1 MTSCIIR
8 KFAIKQLN
16 KFLENYKDNVE
27 TSRKNVKVWLKRA
40 EKITKFLN
48 MLSAQL
54 EDGNIS
60 EDELKATIEGLKNII
75 QDW

>member
-1 MTSCIIR
+1 MNCLLK
-8 KFAIKQLN
+8 KFLLKNLN
-16 KFLENYKDNVE
+16 KFLDNYKDDVE

-40 EKITKFLN
+40 ETITKFLN
-48 MLSAQL
+48 MLSSQL

-60 EDELKATIEGLKNII
+60 EDELKATIEGLKNIV

>member
-1 MTSCIIR
+1 MNCLLK
-8 KFAIKQLN
+8 KFLLKNLN
-16 KFLENYKDNVE
+16 KFLDTYKSDVE
-27 TSRKNVKVWLKRA
+27 SSRKNVKVWLKRA
-40 EKITKFLN
+40 DTITKFLN

>member
-1 MTSCIIR
+1 MNCLLK
-8 KFAIKQLN
+8 KFLLKNLN
-16 KFLENYKDNVE
+16 KFLETYSDNIE

-40 EKITKFLN
+40 ETITKFLN

-60 EDELKATIEGLKNII
+60 EDELKSTIEGLKNIV
-75 QDW
+75 QNW

>member
-1 MTSCIIR
+1 MNCLLK
-8 KFAIKQLN
+8 KFLLKNLN
-16 KFLENYKDNVE
+16 KFLDTYKSDVE
-27 TSRKNVKVWLKRA
+27 SSRKNVKVWLKRA
-40 EKITKFLN
+40 ETITKFLN